1 MRESNYWI
9 KLIIATTDSN
19 AGWTEMK
26 VESFELMKILGSIYT
41 KTSVK
46 R

>member
-9 KLIIATTDSN
+9 KLIIATTDN
-19 AGWTEMK
+19 NTGWNEMK
-26 VESFELMKILGSIYT
+26 IESFELMKILGSIYS